1 MVIQILK
8 FVFGSINFENQFKNS
23 EIDMSNNHNIVK
35 ETQTS
40 SVPQNVMKKSEQTKS
55 PKSRDKRPEIFIKG
69 ARANNLKNVS
79 LSIPKNQLV
88 VVTGVSGSG
97 KSSITMDTLFA
108 EGQRRYVESL
118 SSYARQFLMRMKKP
132 DVDFIKGICP
142 AIAIEQKV
150 TTSNARST
158 VGSLTE
164 IYDYLRLLY
173 ARVGK
178 MISPISGRQVKK
190 HEVSDVVDF
199 IHQFED
205 KTKVQLFIPFKTK
218 YDRTVEQE
226 LNLFLQK
233 GYTRVAVNGELNR
246 IEDLIGTAD
255 FKELSQNETII
266 RILVD
271 RFAVKNGDEE
281 NMKRIA
287 DSVQTAFYESE
298 GDCVVEIMGQ
308 QIESFSNRFELDGMR
323 FDEPKPLLFN
333 YNNPFGACPKCEGY
347 GRTIGIDED
356 KVIPNKKLSVYE
368 GAIAAWKGETHG
380 EWLKAFVRNAHHF
393 NFPVHKPYRELTKT
407 EKKTLWKGN
416 RHANGIDAFFNEL
429 EEKAYKIQNRVML
442 ARYRGRTTCPTCEGK
457 RLRKMALYVMVGGKN
472 IGELVDLP
480 LDELLV
486 FFNNLELSEFD
497 TTIAKRILLEIK
509 NRLEF
514 MLNVGLGYLTLDR
527 LSGTLSGGETQRIN
541 LTRTLGSNLTSS
553 MYLLDEPSIGLHPK
567 DTNRLVNV
575 LKSLR
580 NLGNTV
586 VVVEHEE
593 DIIKNA
599 DYLIDMGPRAGI
611 HGGEVVFA
619 GNYKDIYDEATESLT
634 TKYMNGTME
643 IPVPKIRRKSSN
655 FLEIK
660 GARQHNLK
668 DVDVK
673 FPLNT
678 LTVVTGVSGS
688 GKTTLVKKI
697 LYPAI
702 QQHLG
707 ENVKIKPG
715 DFDSLEGALRQVTQI
730 EMVNQSPIGRSS
742 RSNPVT
748 YVKAYDEIRKLF
760 TSQQLA
766 MINGFK
772 AKHFSFNVDGGRCDT
787 CKGSGEIVVEMQ
799 FLADVRLECEECKGK
814 RFKQEVLNVEYKGKN
829 IDDVLRMS
837 IDEGLEFFADNK
849 SVYKKLKPL
858 QDVGLGYVQL
868 GQSSSTLSG
877 GEAQRVKL
885 ASFLTKERVSEK
897 ILFIFDEPTTG
908 LHFHDIQKLLDA
920 LNALVEKGHTVL
932 VVEHNMEVIKSA
944 DWVID
949 LGPEGGKNGG
959 NLVFMGTPEDMV
971 KCETSHTGFYL
982 REKVGR
988 WFVIGTPRTPNTLK
1002 ITDFSFSFRH
1012 SELVL
1017 ESFEYLKMVLKSF

>member
-1 MVIQILK
+1 MI
-8 FVFGSINFENQFKNS
+8 
-23 EIDMSNNHNIVK
+23 
-35 ETQTS
+35 TQ
-40 SVPQNVMKKSEQTKS
+40 
-55 PKSRDKRPEIFIKG
+55 PEIFIKG

-79 LSIPKNQLV
+79 LSIPKNKLV

-150 TTSNARST
+150 TSSNARST

-178 MISPISGRQVKK
+178 MISPISGREVKK
-190 HEVSDVVDF
+190 HEVADVVDF
-199 IHQFED
+199 IHSFED
-205 KTKVQLFIPFKTK
+205 RTKVQLFIPFKTK
-218 YDRTVEQE
+218 YDRTIEQE

-233 GYTRVAVNGELNR
+233 GYSRVAINGVLNR

-255 FKELSQNETII
+255 FSELSNDNTVV
-266 RILVD
+266 RILID

-281 NMKRIA
+281 NIKRIA

-298 GDCVVEIMGQ
+298 GDCVVEIVGKQ
-308 QIESFSNRFELDGMR
+308 TEAFSNRFELDGMR
-323 FDEPKPLLFN
+323 FDEPTPLLFN

-347 GRTIGIDED
+347 GRTIGIDAE

-368 GAIAAWKGETHG
+368 GAVAAWKGETHG
-380 EWLKAFVRNAHHF
+380 YWQQQFIKNAHRF
-393 NFPVHKPYRELTKT
+393 DFPVHTPYKDLTKGQI
-407 EKKTLWKGN
+407 KTLWKGN
-416 RHANGIDAFFNEL
+416 RYAFGIDAFFAEL
-429 EEKAYKIQNRVML
+429 EEKAYKIQNRVLL
-442 ARYRGRTTCPTCEGK
+442 ARYRGRTTCNACDGK
-457 RLRKMALYVMVGGKN
+457 RLREMALYVKVGGKN

-480 LDELLV
+480 LDELLE
-486 FFNNLELSEFD
+486 FFNNLELSDFD
-497 TTIAKRILLEIK
+497 ATIAKRLLLEIK
-509 NRLEF
+509 NRLAF
-514 MLNVGLGYLTLDR
+514 MLKVGLGYLTLDR

-567 DTNRLVNV
+567 DTNRLVEV
-575 LKSLR
+575 LQSLR

-599 DYLIDMGPRAGI
+599 DYLVDMGPQAGI

-619 GNYKDIYDEATESLT
+619 GDYADIYNEATESLT
-634 TKYMNGTME
+634 TKYMSGKMA
-643 IPVPKIRRKSSN
+643 IPVPTIRRKSAD
-655 FLEIK
+655 FIEIK

-668 DVDVK
+668 DIDVK

-697 LYPAI
+697 LYPAL

-707 ENVKIKPG
+707 ESLKTKIG
-715 DFDSLEGALRQVTQI
+715 EFDTIEGALSQITQI

-760 TSQQLA
+760 ADQHFSL
-766 MINGFK
+766 MNGFK

-787 CKGSGEIVVEMQ
+787 CKGSGETIVEMQ

-814 RFKQEVLNVEYKGKN
+814 RFKESVLNVQYKGKN
-829 IDDVLRMS
+829 IDDVLTMS
-837 IDEGLEFFADNK
+837 IDEGLEFFEDNK
-849 SVYKKLKPL
+849 SIYKKLKPL

-868 GQSSSTLSG
+868 GQASSTLSG

-885 ASFLTKERVSEK
+885 ASFLTKDRETEK

-908 LHFHDIQKLLDA
+908 LHFHDIKKLLDA

-932 VVEHNMEVIKSA
+932 VVEHNMDVIKSA
-944 DWVID
+944 DWLVD
-949 LGPEGGKNGG
+949 LGPEGGVNGG
-959 NLVFMGTPEDMV
+959 HLVFMGTPEQMIH
-971 KCETSHTGFYL
+971 CESSFTG
-982 REKVGR
+982 
-988 WFVIGTPRTPNTLK
+988 
-1002 ITDFSFSFRH
+1002 H
-1012 SELVL
+1012 
-1017 ESFEYLKMVLKSF
+1017 YLKEKLNQ

>member
-1 MVIQILK
+1 
-8 FVFGSINFENQFKNS
+8 
-23 EIDMSNNHNIVK
+23 
-35 ETQTS
+35 
-40 SVPQNVMKKSEQTKS
+40 MKKTKTI
-55 PKSRDKRPEIFIKG
+55 KRPEIYIKG
-69 ARANNLKNVS
+69 ARANNLKNVN

-173 ARVGK
+173 ARVGT
-178 MISPISGRQVKK
+178 MISPISGREVKK
-190 HEVSDVVDF
+190 HEVTDVVDF
-199 IHQFED
+199 IHGFD
-205 KTKVQLFIPFKTK
+205 DGTKVQLFIPFKTK
-218 YDRTVEQE
+218 YDRTLEQE

-246 IEDLIGTAD
+246 IEDLIGTAN
-255 FKELSQNETII
+255 FKELSQNDTII
-266 RILVD
+266 RILID
-271 RFAVKNGDEE
+271 RFAVKNGNKE
-281 NMKRIA
+281 NQKRIA

-298 GDCVVEIMGQ
+298 GDCVVDILNQ
-308 QIESFSNRFELDGMR
+308 QVESFSNRFELDGMR

-347 GRTIGIDED
+347 GRVIGIDAD

-368 GAIAAWKGETHG
+368 GTVAAWKGDSHNKWKNNFIE
-380 EWLKAFVRNAHHF
+380 KAHKFD
-393 NFPVHKPYRELTKT
+393 FPVHTPYRDLT
-407 EKKTLWKGN
+407 EKEIKTLWKGN
-416 RHANGIDAFFNEL
+416 KHARGIDKFFAQI
-429 EEKAYKIQNRVML
+429 EEKAYKIQNRVLL
-442 ARYRGRTTCPTCEGK
+442 ARYRGKTTCPTCEGK
-457 RLRKMALYVMVGGKN
+457 RLRQMALYVDVGGKS
-472 IGELVDLP
+472 IADLVRMP
-480 LDELLV
+480 LDDLLD
-486 FFNNLELSEFD
+486 FFNELQLNEYNS
-497 TTIAKRILLEIK
+497 TIAKRILLEIK

-514 MLNVGLGYLTLDR
+514 MLKVGLGYLTLDR

-567 DTNRLVNV
+567 DTNRLVEV

-580 NLGNTV
+580 NMGNTV

-599 DYLIDMGPRAGI
+599 DYLVDMGPKAGI

-619 GNYKDIYDEATESLT
+619 GNYKDIYNEASESLT
-634 TKYMNGTME
+634 TKYMNGTMA
-643 IPVPKIRRKSSN
+643 IPVPTIRRKSSN
-655 FLEIK
+655 FIEIK

-668 DVDVK
+668 DIDAK

-697 LYPAI
+697 LHPAL
-702 QQHLG
+702 QRHLG
-707 ENVKIKPG
+707 ENSKIKPG
-715 DFDSLEGALRQVTQI
+715 DFDSLEGSLTQITQI

-760 TSQQLA
+760 ADQHFSL
-766 MINGFK
+766 MNGFK
-772 AKHFSFNVDGGRCDT
+772 PKHFSFNVDGGRCDT
-787 CKGSGEIVVEMQ
+787 CKGSGEIIVEMQ
-799 FLADVRLECEECKGK
+799 FLADVRLECEECKGR
-814 RFKQEVLNVEYKGKN
+814 RFKESVLNVEYNGKN

-837 IDEGLEFFADNK
+837 IDQGLEFFADIK
-849 SVYKKLKPL
+849 AIYKRLKPL

-868 GQSSSTLSG
+868 GQASSTLSG

-885 ASFLTKERVSEK
+885 ASFLTKERVTEK

-949 LGPEGGKNGG
+949 LGPEGGVNGG
-959 NLVFMGTPEDMV
+959 HLVFMGTPEDMA
-971 KCETSHTGFYL
+971 KCEESHTGFYL
-982 REKVGR
+982 REK
-988 WFVIGTPRTPNTLK
+988 L
-1002 ITDFSFSFRH
+1002 
-1012 SELVL
+1012 
-1017 ESFEYLKMVLKSF
+1017 